1 MKIKESSF
9 KALRFLALCLLVMY
23 LMFGYQYKITYNY
36 GESMVPTF
44 SDGAWIYV
52 QKRNYLPKEWTPSK
66 LDVVVVRADG
76 EDLTKR
82 VIGVEGD
89 LVYIKY
95 GKIHINDK
103 IYKDQF
109 SDIHITFWTED
120 EEVRNKK
127 PKNEWLFLN
136 TNQDIGVVP
145 KGCVWVIGDNRSM
158 SWYGMVKIKD
168 IKGLVIF

>member
-23 LMFGYQYKITYNY
+23 LMFGHQYKVTYNH

-52 QKRNYLPKEWTPSK
+52 QKRNYLSREWTPSK
-66 LDVVVVRADG
+66 LDIIVVRADG

-82 VIGVEGD
+82 VVGLEGD
-89 LVYIKY
+89 LVHIKY
-95 GKIHINDK
+95 GKIYVNDK
-103 IYKDQF
+103 VYKAPF
-109 SDIHITFWTED
+109 SGIHITFWIED
-120 EEVRNKK
+120 EEIRNKK

-136 TNQDIGVVP
+136 VNQDIGVVP
-145 KGCVWVIGDNRSM
+145 KGLVWVIGDN
-158 SWYGMVKIKD
+158 
-168 IKGLVIF
+168 

>member
-9 KALRFLALCLLVMY
+9 KALRFLAICLLVMY
-23 LMFGYQYKITYNY
+23 LMFGYQYRVTYNL

-44 SDGAWIYV
+44 SDGDWIYV
-52 QKRNYLPKEWTPSK
+52 QKRNYLSDEWTPSK
-66 LDVVVVRADG
+66 LDIIVVERSG

-82 VIGVEGD
+82 VVGLEGE
-89 LVYIKY
+89 LVYIKN
-95 GKIHINDK
+95 GKIYINDK

-109 SDIHITFWTED
+109 SDIHITFWLED
-120 EEVRNKK
+120 EETRSEK

-136 TNQDIGVVP
+136 VDQDIGVVP
-145 KGCVWVIGDNRSM
+145 KGYVWVIGDNRPL

-168 IKGLVIF
+168 IKGLVVF